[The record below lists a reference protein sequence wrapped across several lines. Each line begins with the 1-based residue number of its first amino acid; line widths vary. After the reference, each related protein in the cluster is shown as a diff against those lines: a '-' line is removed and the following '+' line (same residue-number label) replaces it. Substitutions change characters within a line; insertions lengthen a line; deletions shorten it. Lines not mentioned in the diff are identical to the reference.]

1 MSRNRQWW
9 FGAFASLPIAV
20 LSSCAS
26 QPLPS
31 LTASASQ
38 KLSADVANV
47 ETATR
52 SGNTDAVR
60 AALAA
65 LRTDVAKLQDSG
77 GVTAA
82 RAAEILAAANRIAA
96 DTGANVSPAPSPAT
110 TVVIVDPG
118 KVKKHDNGGGDNG
131 GGGD

>member
-47 ETATR
+47 ETAAR

-82 RAAEILAAANRIAA
+82 RAAEIVAAANRIAT
-96 DTGANVSPAPSPAT
+96 DTGANVSPAPAP
-110 TVVIVDPG
+110 TVVIIDPG

-131 GGGD
+131 SGGD